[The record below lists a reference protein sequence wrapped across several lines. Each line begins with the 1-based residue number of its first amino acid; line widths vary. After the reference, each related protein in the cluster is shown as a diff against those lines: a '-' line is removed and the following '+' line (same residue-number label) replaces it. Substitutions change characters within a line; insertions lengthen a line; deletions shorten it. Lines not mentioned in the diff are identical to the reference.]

1 MGWKFSWSWQKDMDA
16 VTSEKLLIATP
27 PYQNAWQCSQ
37 RSTCVHWMHTY
48 WEFAEWAALKKSNI
62 AIVRLSSGIICLPI
76 QTFLP
81 LSKTPTLF
89 NLSTGGKISN
99 KLKMLKASAI
109 IQMKMSYKLCFI
121 LPFVRKKYKC
131 FPFFGRLRKVF
142 GRFLRLAQISTV
154 WPLIATWS
162 LWDVKAFNQP
172 LATGPG
178 FCFTKDG
185 IPIFCISDV
194 YSFEMLCIRR
204 LQKNLTVAP
213 WK

>member
-1 MGWKFSWSWQKDMDA
+1 MQ
-16 VTSEKLLIATP
+16 
-27 PYQNAWQCSQ
+27 
-37 RSTCVHWMHTY
+37 
-48 WEFAEWAALKKSNI
+48 
-62 AIVRLSSGIICLPI
+62 
-76 QTFLP
+76 
-81 LSKTPTLF
+81 PTLNMCALNAHILRVGWMSRIEKVKYCNSASQF
-89 NLSTGGKISN
+89 RHHLPSHSDILTFEYRPQHYLICQLVEKYQTNWKC
-99 KLKMLKASAI
+99 LKQVPLFKW
-109 IQMKMSYKLCFI
+109 KCHTNYVLFYLLCE
-121 LPFVRKKYKC
+121 KKCKC
-131 FPFFGRLRKVF
+131 FPIFGRLRKVF

-194 YSFEMLCIRR
+194 YLFEMLCIRR